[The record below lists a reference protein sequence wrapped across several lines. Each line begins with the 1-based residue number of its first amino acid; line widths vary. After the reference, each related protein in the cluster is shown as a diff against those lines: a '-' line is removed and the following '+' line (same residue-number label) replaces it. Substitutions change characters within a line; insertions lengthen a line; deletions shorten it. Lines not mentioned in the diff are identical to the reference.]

1 MIKFGEIESGNGYRL
16 IITPNCS
23 ISWRHLVIFYIGTCC
38 VAMIIALFFALQGQW
53 LIVPFSGLEMLALG
67 GALYVSSRKA
77 HYREVITSS
86 DERVKIE
93 KGIQRIKHQW
103 VFERSWIRLRDETYD
118 REKGHRKIALGSHGS
133 YVEVG
138 GFLSDVEKDELA
150 FRLKDCII
158 SR

>member
-1 MIKFGEIESGNGYRL
+1 MIKFGEIKSGKGYRL

-23 ISWRHLVIFYIGTCC
+23 ISWRHLVIFYIATCC
-38 VAMIIALFFALQGQW
+38 VAMIIALFFALQGKW

-67 GALYVSSRKA
+67 GALYISSRNS

-86 DERVKIE
+86 DKRVKIE
-93 KGIQRIKHQW
+93 KGIRRIRHQW
-103 VFERSWIRLRDETYD
+103 VFERCWLRLQDESD
-118 REKGHRKIALGSHGS
+118 DGEKGRRKIALGSHGT

-138 GFLSDVEKDELA
+138 GFLSDIEKDELA

>member
-1 MIKFGEIESGNGYRL
+1 MKLDGSKIIFGLG
-16 IITPNCS
+16 
-23 ISWRHLVIFYIGTCC
+23 
-38 VAMIIALFFALQGQW
+38 VASAVATMIIALFFALQGQW

-67 GALYVSSRKA
+67 GALYISSRKA
-77 HYREVITSS
+77 HCREVITSC

-93 KGIQRIKHQW
+93 KGIRRIKHQW
-103 VFERSWIRLRDETYD
+103 VFEQSWVRLLDETYD

-138 GFLSDVEKDELA
+138 GFLSDIEKDELA